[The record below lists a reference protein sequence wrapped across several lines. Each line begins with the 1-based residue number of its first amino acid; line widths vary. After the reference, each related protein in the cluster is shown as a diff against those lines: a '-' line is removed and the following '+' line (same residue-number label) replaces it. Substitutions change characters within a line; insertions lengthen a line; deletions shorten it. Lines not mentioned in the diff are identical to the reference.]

1 MASNNKNKISPA
13 TAPDTNTL
21 PGITSHRAGNEAA
34 ASKAYNK
41 DHDDL
46 IRQE

>member
-13 TAPDTNTL
+13 AAPDTNVL
-21 PGITSHRAGNEAA
+21 PGITSHKTGNEAE
-34 ASKAYNK
+34 ASKAYN
-41 DHDDL
+41 DDM